1 MPKKMTKTMVLNQA
15 IANNAPTAIVKE
27 MYGNTGYS
35 GAVNGRSRFGS
46 ERRSFNKLSMAMMYI
61 NKAPNTDMVMM
72 LAVKGWPPMTIKLS
86 LKMASMPMTPP
97 KMTARCG
104 VLKRWFTLEKY
115 VGM

>member
-1 MPKKMTKTMVLNQA
+1 MPKKIMKTMVLNQA
-15 IANNAPTAIVKE
+15 IANKAPTAMVNE
-27 MYGNTGYS
+27 MHGNKGYK
-35 GAVNGRSRFGS
+35 GAVKGLSKFGS
-46 ERRSFNKLSMAMMYI
+46 ERRNFNRLSIAMMYI